1 MKVKDLKILPSK
13 ELQKLR
19 DVSEMDVA
27 DYLNFIDDKKK
38 KGIKI
43 NKPYQEL
50 YDNIKANWA
59 QILAIPVKPQVQQ
72 PAIDPVKQ
80 SLEPIPVD
88 ELKIHFPSDTN
99 IVDRLKSGGIV
110 NLGLLYETPI
120 DKIGRLPYIGAT
132 TLSKILS
139 MKDDV
144 THNPNDYI
152 DAWQDSLTVHELPSN
167 YNRSFGLEQ
176 NLRNAIIE
184 YAKALQQNLH
194 NKRYVHTTQQYNT
207 YSLLASILLQYYKDK
222 KNLDQ
227 IAQQEGYSRQH
238 IETTK
243 GNCIS
248 EMVSRATL
256 NMNYRLNQN
265 LLDLL
270 QSLKDECLFD
280 PIHKFEVYSG
290 TSDTS
295 FFSELGFDIL
305 EVIKDVTLLIPKD
318 TKGTYKKVW
327 NVVNKTLQE
336 NPLPTDIDVI
346 YQLVINSKEL
356 ADVEYDTL
364 FVEKVLKNDSIV
376 EDKGNHSIQIKTEYL
391 LYLDQR
397 FARIIYEAGKKIT
410 TAEAKDIYERIY
422 KEVPSKGPAN
432 GKYGICLENKKYWYY
447 GQPRIPIQQKISDY
461 AENKEVF
468 YYQDL
473 EQELL
478 REGYTIPQAIRVY
491 ITNVCVADNKDK
503 NHFCHKDYVD
513 NYPAFS
519 WRNPNKY
526 GWGNWIFNE
535 IKNILD
541 DKGSLPL
548 QEMIDELEERSHAT
562 DYSNVRQRIQY
573 NNMADYC
580 GEDKPFIIEDGNVVI
595 NQPVY
600 DETDFET
607 IGLRGEK
614 YAYFKQI
621 RSLVANE
628 VKKAEDGRM
637 KLMDI
642 IQLVNETVVD
652 DEPLNRNVIIRAIKD
667 EQHRFSPIDVELI
680 NEGGTLYA
688 QWTKQ
693 EIVPEPVYE
702 VSSSAITAEE
712 DVVFEVKQTD
722 VRPAI
727 SYRQIVNM
735 QELTRILK
743 HELAF
748 FERWMQYEKFD
759 LDTSIDSFIHVITH
773 SQNKKLNKTLPQN
786 LYEYW
791 FASTDADSR
800 HQYFEN
806 LLVDFEALL
815 KELYYCRYGKETET
829 KGLSELAMFFEGL
842 PEMMLYTRDNKGFSR
857 IVCNLHYYRN
867 LAAHGVYIEL
877 SSWETAKCIV
887 EYVALFVYV
896 VARYYKK

>member
-1 MKVKDLKILPSK
+1 M
-13 ELQKLR
+13 
-19 DVSEMDVA
+19 
-27 DYLNFIDDKKK
+27 
-38 KGIKI
+38 
-43 NKPYQEL
+43 
-50 YDNIKANWA
+50 
-59 QILAIPVKPQVQQ
+59 
-72 PAIDPVKQ
+72 
-80 SLEPIPVD
+80 
-88 ELKIHFPSDTN
+88 
-99 IVDRLKSGGIV
+99 
-110 NLGLLYETPI
+110 
-120 DKIGRLPYIGAT
+120 
-132 TLSKILS
+132 
-139 MKDDV
+139 
-144 THNPNDYI
+144 
-152 DAWQDSLTVHELPSN
+152 
-167 YNRSFGLEQ
+167 
-176 NLRNAIIE
+176 
-184 YAKALQQNLH
+184 
-194 NKRYVHTTQQYNT
+194 
-207 YSLLASILLQYYKDK
+207 
-222 KNLDQ
+222 
-227 IAQQEGYSRQH
+227 
-238 IETTK
+238 K

-248 EMVSRATL
+248 EMVSGATL
-256 NMNYRLNQN
+256 DMNYRLNQN

-295 FFSELGFDIL
+295 FFNELGLDTL
-305 EVIKDVTLLIPKD
+305 EIKDVILLIPKGTKD
-318 TKGTYKKVW
+318 TYTRVW
-327 NVVNKTLQE
+327 KVVNITLQE
-336 NPLPTDIDVI
+336 NPIPTDIDVI
-346 YQLVINSKEL
+346 YQLVINSEKL
-356 ADVEYDTL
+356 ATVEYDPL
-364 FVEKVLKNDSIV
+364 FVEKILANKSIV
-376 EDKGNHSIQIKTEYL
+376 EDKGNHSIQIKNEYL
-391 LYLDQR
+391 SHSDQR

-410 TAEAKDIYERIY
+410 TAEAKKIYEIIY

-548 QEMIDELEERSHAT
+548 QEMIDELEKRSNAT

-573 NNMADYC
+573 NKMADYC

-595 NQPVY
+595 NQSVY
-600 DETDFET
+600 DNTDFET

-652 DEPLNRNVIIRAIKD
+652 DEPLHRNVIIRAIKD

-693 EIVPEPVYE
+693 EIVPEPVFV
-702 VSSSAITAEE
+702 VSHADNLAEE
-712 DVVFEVKQTD
+712 DHIIEIERTD
-722 VRPAI
+722 DRPNI
-727 SYRQIVNM
+727 KYRQVVNWGDLTKVLRS
-735 QELTRILK
+735 ELS
-743 HELAF
+743 F
-748 FERWMQYEKFD
+748 FKGWMQYEHYD
-759 LDTSIDSFIHVITH
+759 IDVAIDTFIYFITH
-773 SQNKKLNKTLPQN
+773 SHNSNLNSRLPQD

-791 FASTDADSR
+791 FASTDGNDR
-800 HQYFEN
+800 NRYLTDILLIFEG
-806 LLVDFEALL
+806 LLA
-815 KELYYCRYGKETET
+815 ELYEYRYGSKPHTH
-829 KGLSELAMFFEGL
+829 GLGALATSFEGL
-842 PEMMLYTRDNKGFSR
+842 PDMLMSSRDNRGFAR
-857 IVCNLHYYRN
+857 IASTLRCNRN
-867 LAAHGVYIEL
+867 KVAHGEYLEL
-877 SSWETAKCIV
+877 SSLETARQIV
-887 EYVALFVYV
+887 ENVALYVYV
-896 VARYYKK
+896 IARYYKKS

>member
-1 MKVKDLKILPSK
+1 MKVKDLKFLPSK

-120 DKIGRLPYIGAT
+120 DKIGKLPYIGAT

-248 EMVSRATL
+248 EMVSGATL

-318 TKGTYKKVW
+318 TKGTYTKVW
-327 NVVNKTLQE
+327 NVVNKTLLD
-336 NPLPTDIDVI
+336 NPLPTDKDVI
-346 YQLVINSKEL
+346 YQLIINSKEL
-356 ADVEYDTL
+356 ATVDYDPL
-364 FVEKVLKNDSIV
+364 FVEKILANDSIV
-376 EDKGNHSIQIKTEYL
+376 KDKGNHSIQIKTEYL

-397 FARIIYEAGKKIT
+397 FARIIYESGKKIT
-410 TAEAKDIYERIY
+410 TAEAKKIYERIY
-422 KEVPSKGPAN
+422 NEVPSKGPAN

-548 QEMIDELEERSHAT
+548 QEMIDELEERSNAT

-573 NNMADYC
+573 NKMADYC

-595 NQPVY
+595 NQSVY
-600 DETDFET
+600 DNTDFET

-652 DEPLNRNVIIRAIKD
+652 DEPLHRNVIIRAIKD
-667 EQHRFSPIDVELI
+667 EQHRFSPIDVELV

-693 EIVPEPVYE
+693 DIVPEPIYTLGLSDDVADEE
-702 VSSSAITAEE
+702 VVIESEQIDT
-712 DVVFEVKQTD
+712 
-722 VRPAI
+722 RPNI
-727 SYRQIVNM
+727 KYRQLVNWE
-735 QELTRILK
+735 ELNSALK
-743 HELAF
+743 RELSF
-748 FERWMQYEKFD
+748 YGRWMQHENYD
-759 LDTSIDSFIHVITH
+759 LNDAIDLFVSFISH
-773 SQNKKLNKTLPQN
+773 SKNYELKTQLPLD
-786 LYEYW
+786 LYEYL
-791 FASTDADSR
+791 FASTDAHDR
-800 HQYFEN
+800 YRY
-806 LLVDFEALL
+806 LKDIILDFEAILG
-815 KELYYCRYGKETET
+815 ELYSHRYGEEPQT
-829 KGLSELAMFFEGL
+829 KGLTERAAYFEGL
-842 PEMMLYTRDNKGFSR
+842 PDMLMYSREDKGFSR
-857 IVCNLHYYRN
+857 IASNLCYHRN
-867 LAAHGVYIEL
+867 KVAHGGYLEL
-877 SSWETAKCIV
+877 SSLETARLIV

-896 VARYYKK
+896 VIKYYK

>member
-27 DYLNFIDDKKK
+27 DYLKFIDEKKK

-59 QILAIPVKPQVQQ
+59 QIQAIPVKPQVQQ
-72 PAIDPVKQ
+72 SAIDPVKL
-80 SLEPIPVD
+80 SLEPIPID
-88 ELKIHFPSDTN
+88 ELKIHFPSDSN

-139 MKDDV
+139 MKYDV
-144 THNPNDYI
+144 TQNPNDYI
-152 DAWQDSLTVHELPSN
+152 DAWHDSLTIHELPSN
-167 YNRSFGLEQ
+167 YNRSFGLVQ
-176 NLRNAIIE
+176 NLRNAILE
-184 YAKALQQNLH
+184 YAKALLQNLH

-227 IAQQEGYSRQH
+227 IAQQEGCTHQNVE
-238 IETTK
+238 IIK
-243 GNCIS
+243 GKFIS
-248 EMVSRATL
+248 QMVSGAIL
-256 NMNYRLNQN
+256 DMGYKINQS

-295 FFSELGFDIL
+295 FFNELGFDTL
-305 EVIKDVTLLIPKD
+305 EIKDVTLLIPKD
-318 TKGTYKKVW
+318 TKKTYRTVW
-327 NVVNKTLQE
+327 SVINKTLLE
-336 NPLPTDIDVI
+336 NPLPTDVDVI

-356 ADVEYDTL
+356 ANVEYDTL

-376 EDKGNHSIQIKTEYL
+376 EDKGNHSIQIKNEYL
-391 LYLDQR
+391 SHSDQR

-410 TAEAKDIYERIY
+410 TSEAKEIYEIIY
-422 KEVPSKGPAN
+422 KAVPTKGPAN

-447 GQPRIPIQQKISDY
+447 GQPRTPIQQKISDY

-478 REGYTIPQAIRVY
+478 RENYTIPQAIRVY

-580 GEDKPFIIEDGNVVI
+580 GEDKPFIIEEENVVI

-652 DEPLNRNVIIRAIKD
+652 DEPLHRNVIIRAIKD
-667 EQHRFSPIDVELI
+667 EQHRFSPIDVELV
-680 NEGGTLYA
+680 NEKGVLYA

-693 EIVPEPVYE
+693 DIVPEPIYTLSLGDDVADEE
-702 VSSSAITAEE
+702 VVIESEQIDT
-712 DVVFEVKQTD
+712 
-722 VRPAI
+722 RPNI
-727 SYRQIVNM
+727 KYRQLINWE
-735 QELTRILK
+735 ELNSALK
-743 HELAF
+743 RELSF
-748 FERWMQYEKFD
+748 YGRWMQYENYELNDAVD
-759 LDTSIDSFIHVITH
+759 LFVSFISH
-773 SQNKKLNKTLPQN
+773 SKNYELKTQLPLD
-786 LYEYW
+786 LYEYL
-791 FASTDADSR
+791 FASTDAHDR
-800 HQYFEN
+800 YRY
-806 LLVDFEALL
+806 LKDIILDFEAILG
-815 KELYYCRYGKETET
+815 ELYFRRYGEEPHT
-829 KGLSELAMFFEGL
+829 KGLTERAAYFEGL
-842 PEMMLYTRDNKGFSR
+842 PDMLMYSREDKGFSR
-857 IVCNLHYYRN
+857 IASNLCYHRN
-867 LAAHGVYIEL
+867 KVAHGGYLEL
-877 SSWETAKCIV
+877 SSLETARLIV
-887 EYVALFVYV
+887 EYVALFIYI
-896 VARYYKK
+896 VAKYYNKL